1 MKFWPA
7 FLTLL
12 LATSGCSSIRRMA
25 IGTTTPVLLE
35 ATDELQREADWNAL
49 AEGMPG
55 NIMMM
60 EGLLGVKPKDSD
72 LLVAAIKAHAGAG
85 FGVYETLYLDDK
97 YAEKSNSVNKQ
108 RTLVSYSK
116 SIAHGL
122 TYLEDHGVTLD
133 DLTKGIA
140 QEGGVKKVL
149 DSELSHNEKNHQAV
163 FYIAQA
169 WGGFINLQ
177 RENMSL
183 ISQLP
188 IVKGMFDWVC
198 DKDPEINYGACALFY
213 GSYEA
218 GRPRMLGGN
227 PEKGFEIFKAA
238 LKKYPYNY
246 VIQSSILEYYAI
258 PLEDEDVFNEY
269 AAQLENAQAKLNQ
282 LLVRAPGAK
291 VPQEF
296 QEEKMRLF
304 QAIALKRYS
313 LIKKYKK
320 DIF

>member
-1 MKFWPA
+1 MKFWPS
-7 FLTLL
+7 FLILL
-12 LATSGCSSIRRMA
+12 VATSGCSSIRRMA

-60 EGLLGVKPKDSD
+60 EGLLGIKPKDSD

-97 YAEKSNSVNKQ
+97 YSEKSNSVNKQ

-149 DSELSHNEKNHQAV
+149 DSELSHNEKNHQAL

-188 IVKGMFDWVC
+188 IVK
-198 DKDPEINYGACALFY
+198 
-213 GSYEA
+213 
-218 GRPRMLGGN
+218 
-227 PEKGFEIFKAA
+227 
-238 LKKYPYNY
+238 
-246 VIQSSILEYYAI
+246 
-258 PLEDEDVFNEY
+258 
-269 AAQLENAQAKLNQ
+269 
-282 LLVRAPGAK
+282 
-291 VPQEF
+291 
-296 QEEKMRLF
+296 
-304 QAIALKRYS
+304 
-313 LIKKYKK
+313 
-320 DIF
+320 